1 MLRLF
6 AGGARALAEEAYRLW
21 SSKIDGDDYSG
32 DGSYD
37 STYETHA
44 APVEDLSYSEPYR
57 DDVDYDARHPSPS
70 CPSVESGAECEAEDS
85 EYDDYDREG
94 EGSRG
99 YSSKHRGASKE
110 GKQASRGGDDR
121 DYCDT
126 NWSLRLRRRGL
137 HQISTSRWHD
147 KPIGQTSG

>member
-70 CPSVESGAECEAEDS
+70 CPCVESGAKREA
-85 EYDDYDREG
+85 
-94 EGSRG
+94 
-99 YSSKHRGASKE
+99 
-110 GKQASRGGDDR
+110 
-121 DYCDT
+121 
-126 NWSLRLRRRGL
+126 
-137 HQISTSRWHD
+137 
-147 KPIGQTSG
+147 